1 MPKWEEKMV
10 RLGHIDVVR
19 QEALIDK
26 DSKNRK

>member
-19 QEALIDK
+19 QEALIEPEK
-26 DSKNRK
+26 KRK